1 MRLKKYAAYVLVSML
16 LLSGCGQKDIVLDEY
31 GNGSAE
37 SSDENSTE
45 KSSENDSESSQENKS
60 ETSHEGSTA
69 VGKTLTEKLGGETLE
84 YHEDFSI
91 GTKTANIDVRYTV
104 R

>member
-45 KSSENDSESSQENKS
+45 KSSENDSESSQ
-60 ETSHEGSTA
+60 
-69 VGKTLTEKLGGETLE
+69 
-84 YHEDFSI
+84 
-91 GTKTANIDVRYTV
+91 
-104 R
+104 